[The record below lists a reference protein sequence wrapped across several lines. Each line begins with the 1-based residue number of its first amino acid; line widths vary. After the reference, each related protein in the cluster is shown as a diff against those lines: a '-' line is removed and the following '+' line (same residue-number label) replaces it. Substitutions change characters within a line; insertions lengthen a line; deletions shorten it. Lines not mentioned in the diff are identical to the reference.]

1 MRTCAVVFAL
11 PFPRIASKI
20 LYIHTDTPPLNRNAM
35 SDAVAAPPITNV
47 GLDCA
52 VCRRMSDEDNAELT
66 SFITDVLEKY
76 SLSRMFDQVGGFLEH
91 LERRRKQHTCDAS
104 APTYQFSAEE
114 IRDHVHFCVAT
125 REDAVLR
132 VLVKH
137 KLLER
142 MHEAQNVPQL
152 VALSKML
159 HQTLPALRRQSDAP

>member
-1 MRTCAVVFAL
+1 
-11 PFPRIASKI
+11 
-20 LYIHTDTPPLNRNAM
+20 M
-35 SDAVAAPPITNV
+35 SDALPAPPPTNV

-52 VCRRMSDEDNAELT
+52 VCKRMSDEDNAELT
-66 SFITDVLEKY
+66 SFVSDVLEKY

-159 HQTLPALRRQSDAP
+159 HQTLPAPRRQHDAP